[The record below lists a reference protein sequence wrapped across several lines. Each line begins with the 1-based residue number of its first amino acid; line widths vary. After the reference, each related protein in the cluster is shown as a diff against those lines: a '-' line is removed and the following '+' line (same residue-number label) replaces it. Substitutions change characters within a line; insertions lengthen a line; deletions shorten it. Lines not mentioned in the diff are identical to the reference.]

1 MTAEKLHDAIGLLP
15 ADLVAET
22 DVKRTKKARIIPW
35 KRYAAMAACF
45 VLILFGGLLFRSM
58 LLPGLNGASK
68 MAACE
73 AAPQSAEAASAE
85 DVAGGNDQEFGAA
98 SGGLADNSQTTAGTR
113 DSGQS
118 SQTSD
123 AVPPD
128 ASPSQEYAASFA
140 VRYVN
145 TPDNLYSAQ
154 CYISGPGT
162 TLVSSRE
169 DLDDYCREN
178 QNQYILDAFASS
190 CEAYDEAWFQ
200 THDLLLIALD
210 AIVPAGGNVMVT
222 DILPG
227 AEGWEVHIR
236 LSQEDT
242 ASEYTT
248 NWHILLETEKGL
260 ISSAEAVSL
269 VFE

>member
-22 DVKRTKKARIIPW
+22 DIKRTKKARIIPW

-58 LLPGLNGASK
+58 LLPSFNGASK
-68 MAACE
+68 MAAYE
-73 AAPQSAEAASAE
+73 AAPESNGNAAAGDMAE
-85 DVAGGNDQEFGAA
+85 DTDAPTAQEGNAQI
-98 SGGLADNSQTTAGTR
+98 TTGTR

-123 AVPPD
+123 AVSPD
-128 ASPSQEYAASFA
+128 VSSSQEYAASFA

-145 TPDNLYSAQ
+145 TPDNPYSSQ

-178 QNQYILDAFASS
+178 QNQYILEAFVSS

-200 THDLLLIALD
+200 AHDLLLIALD
-210 AIVPAGGNVMVT
+210 AIVPADGSVTVT
-222 DILPG
+222 DIIPG
-227 AEGWEVHIR
+227 TEGWQVHIH
-236 LSQEDT
+236 LSQEDA

-260 ISSAEAVSL
+260 ISSVEAVSL
-269 VFE
+269 IFE

>member
-15 ADLVAET
+15 ADLVAAA
-22 DVKRTKKARIIPW
+22 DIKRTKKARIIPW

-68 MAACE
+68 MAAYE
-73 AAPQSAEAASAE
+73 AAPEANDNAA
-85 DVAGGNDQEFGAA
+85 AGGTAENGAA
-98 SGGLADNSQTTAGTR
+98 PTAQDSNTQITAGTR

-123 AVPPD
+123 AVSPD

-145 TPDNLYSAQ
+145 TPDNPYSAQ

-169 DLDDYCREN
+169 DLDDYCQEN
-178 QNQYILDAFASS
+178 QNQYILDAFVSS

-210 AIVPAGGNVMVT
+210 AIVPADGSVTVT
-222 DILPG
+222 DITPG
-227 AEGWEVHIR
+227 TEGWEVHIH
-236 LSQEDT
+236 LSQEDA

-248 NWHILLETEKGL
+248 NWHILLETEKDL
-260 ISSAEAVSL
+260 ISSAEAVL
-269 VFE
+269 LIFE